1 MSSDASASRVQGACR
16 LDLAVVLPTYNERE
30 NIAEVIGRIELVL
43 KGLCWELIFVDDD
56 SPDGTAALVR
66 TYAERDPRIR
76 LVHRLGRRGLSS
88 ACVEGIMATSASCV
102 AVMDADLQHDE
113 TILPKMLERMR
124 RKSLDVVVGTRN
136 ADGGSMGGFSD
147 RRVLLS
153 RIGSWISK
161 SVCQCEISDPMSG
174 FFLVNRGFFLEV
186 ARELQTGGFKIL
198 VDMFASS
205 KRPVRFGEVGY
216 CFRNREHG
224 YSKLDGNTAIEYFF
238 LIVSKATGGLIPTR
252 FVMFSLVGAT
262 GLIAHLTCLAVL
274 FYVLHAP
281 FWVSQAIATVVS
293 MTENFFLNN
302 LITYR
307 DRSLRGM
314 RLLSGLVSF
323 WLACSF
329 GAWANVIFARSLLHS
344 GVAWYVAGLAGVTV
358 SSVWNYSIS
367 SLFTWQ
373 RPQGTRGTDA

>member
-1 MSSDASASRVQGACR
+1 MSSDVSASRVQGACR

-30 NIAEVIGRIELVL
+30 NIAEVIGRIELGL

-66 TYAERDPRIR
+66 TSAERDPRIR

-136 ADGGSMGGFSD
+136 ADGGNMGGFSD
-147 RRVLLS
+147 SRVLLS

-161 SVCQCEISDPMSG
+161 SVCQCEVSDPMSG
-174 FFLVNRGFFLEV
+174 FFLVNRAFFLEV
-186 ARELQTGGFKIL
+186 ARELQPGGFKIL

-216 CFRNREHG
+216 CFRNRDHG
-224 YSKLDGNTAIEYFF
+224 DSKLDGNTAIEYFF

-252 FVMFSLVGAT
+252 FVLFSLG
-262 GLIAHLTCLAVL
+262 
-274 FYVLHAP
+274 
-281 FWVSQAIATVVS
+281 
-293 MTENFFLNN
+293 
-302 LITYR
+302 R
-307 DRSLRGM
+307 D
-314 RLLSGLVSF
+314 
-323 WLACSF
+323 
-329 GAWANVIFARSLLHS
+329 
-344 GVAWYVAGLAGVTV
+344 
-358 SSVWNYSIS
+358 
-367 SLFTWQ
+367 
-373 RPQGTRGTDA
+373 GTDCTSHLSCGSVLCASCALLDFAGNCYGGFDD